1 MSWDDPHAWR
11 ASYDAWKTDMLDS
24 YSYGDGPSMESVRE
38 LDDEMRDLVERD
50 APSGY
55 VLVPV
60 EPTEGMLA
68 AGMDSL
74 AQSTG
79 EPLSFIVR
87 DVLFAYRAM
96 LAALRMPAKVAPLT
110 EKHEAEARTAYRAKV
125 DAGWSEE
132 T

>member
-24 YSYGDGPSMESVRE
+24 YSYGDGPSM
-38 LDDEMRDLVERD
+38 D
-50 APSGY
+50 
-55 VLVPV
+55 
-60 EPTEGMLA
+60 
-68 AGMDSL
+68 
-74 AQSTG
+74 
-79 EPLSFIVR
+79 
-87 DVLFAYRAM
+87 
-96 LAALRMPAKVAPLT
+96 LRMPAKVAPLT

>member
-1 MSWDDPHAWR
+1 
-11 ASYDAWKTDMLDS
+11 
-24 YSYGDGPSMESVRE
+24 
-38 LDDEMRDLVERD
+38 
-50 APSGY
+50 
-55 VLVPV
+55 
-60 EPTEGMLA
+60 MLA

-74 AQSTG
+74 AESTG

-96 LAALRMPAKVAPLT
+96 LAKVKPLT
-110 EKHEAEARTAYRAKV
+110 EKHEAEARAAYRAKV